1 MRYFGD
7 NVYKHFI
14 ILFTRKDDLDYD
26 GITLEDQIQKAQEG
40 LKTIIAKCNKRV
52 IPFNNRAAS
61 PEKEKQVEDLLKM
74 IDDMVCQNNGKCY
87 NNDMY
92 AAAEKLMQRRQDQI
106 IKEREEKH
114 EQEIKA
120 LKRMFAEEASSNL
133 KKQHDLEE
141 EIKKLN
147 QKYKSLPS
155 SRQQAIH
162 EVENDEGGFGDVL
175 WNGLKTVGNFVYSIF
190 SK

>member
-1 MRYFGD
+1 M
-7 NVYKHFI
+7 
-14 ILFTRKDDLDYD
+14 
-26 GITLEDQIQKAQEG
+26 
-40 LKTIIAKCNKRV
+40 
-52 IPFNNRAAS
+52 
-61 PEKEKQVEDLLKM
+61 PEQRD
-74 IDDMVCQNNGKCY
+74 IY
-87 NNDMY
+87 TNDMY
-92 AAAEKLMQRRQDQI
+92 SAAEKMMQRRQDQI

-162 EVENDEGGFGDVL
+162 EVENDEGVFGDVL